1 MGNDNEHKKHHYVPQ
16 CYLNQFGH
24 SNGKEKH
31 EKYFLYVF
39 NKNIQKSY
47 YNAVDNICR
56 LDYFYKI
63 SDEYLKN
70 CSASELNELSIEVD
84 YFDKNVESN
93 LGKILIEL
101 EERKNDCVK
110 HKLQTF
116 PMLFNDKFLIA
127 QQIVIQF
134 LRLPKMRLWD
144 NNFNDELI
152 PKMIRLMQYGLAI
165 EMNNPEI
172 AKLDIKYDY
181 DRVVS
186 HAKHS
191 FMNYE
196 LINKFASDM
205 ATNLWTFLYSP
216 QNDFCTSDNP
226 VVCLQDYPNERPLN
240 CGLNQK
246 GVKIFYA
253 LSPSLLL
260 LIMDKNESSGIDCK
274 FGFVSDFC
282 LDLFNKGLYSQS
294 EYIFNYNNN
303 FDFFIINNNG

>member
-1 MGNDNEHKKHHYVPQ
+1 MGKGIEHKRHHYVPR

-39 NKNIQKSY
+39 NKNKSKSY
-47 YNAVDNICR
+47 SYAVDKICQN
-56 LDYFYKI
+56 DEFYKI
-63 SDEYLKN
+63 SNEYLKN
-70 CSASELNELSIEVD
+70 CSASKLNELSIEVD

-93 LGKILIEL
+93 LGKILVEL
-101 EERKNDCVK
+101 EERKQDCVK
-110 HKLQTF
+110 NKLQTF
-116 PMLFNDKFLIA
+116 PILLNDKFLIA

-282 LDLFNKGLYSQS
+282 LNLFNKGLYSQS